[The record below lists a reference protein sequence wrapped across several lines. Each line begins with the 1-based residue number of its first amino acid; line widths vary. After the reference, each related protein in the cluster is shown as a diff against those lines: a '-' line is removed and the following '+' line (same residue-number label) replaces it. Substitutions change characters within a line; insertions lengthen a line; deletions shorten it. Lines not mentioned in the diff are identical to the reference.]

1 MHSREILP
9 KRKITSIAAMLALL
23 WIFGVSGTANAA
35 GPIVEFTKV
44 KQGEVFPWP
53 LVVIEGKTTEG
64 VMERLQSIHEDFKC
78 LYIKHQDV
86 VNKYPVYKGHFKAV
100 VKLHKGKNSLRFMTA
115 PDAADGVNLEL
126 NYAPDTNK
134 RKVRINYY
142 WVEEDKGRFL
152 IPATATE
159 PARLANL
166 ESAKKRQA
174 LMMMIVQSNY
184 GMLMEQRGYG
194 KKSINPE
201 YDDAGDV
208 IVHDIM
214 IPGTWDSMGSQIA
227 AIRKARNEAFPGVEF
242 KHALTEQPDIVTIN
256 FGHSRDLKG
265 NKYPGLS
272 IGGAWLL
279 GPRLPYFPETL
290 EELNWKLVDPKDRNP
305 AGVSQASNRLGGY
318 IHELGHTIGFQHTMA
333 RDIMNGNGGQG
344 YKNFMLLDHMR
355 SYGGPNG
362 DGDLGPVLVSD
373 DLFPVISHQT
383 AQHFLLSPW
392 CTEGPRYGDIDQNE
406 KPVLVTEDEENFI
419 VEWETGVRMVEFC
432 EFRHISPFFT
442 FYPDA
447 VKLPSGDDKLPT
459 KVVISKKQV
468 LEGMIAGRKKDVNR
482 KWITSEFDGVD
493 ISVDHIRNLYV
504 TDGYNRRRFSLF
516 RDAKHLSPRMTA
528 IMLLRGQIEDRI
540 AANYSSEV
548 ADELKKMGGTVVH
561 GVFLDKRIKMEARRI
576 ILAGRKQ
583 REAAKKNGASKED
596 LAALQ
601 KEAEGN
607 EQRALE
613 KWAAKIKAEAAT
625 KKATEPH
632 H

>member
-1 MHSREILP
+1 
-9 KRKITSIAAMLALL
+9 MLTLL
-23 WIFGVSGTANAA
+23 WIFGVPATAY
-35 GPIVEFTKV
+35 GVVPIVEFTKV

-78 LYIKHQDV
+78 LFIKHDDIV
-86 VNKYPVYKGHFKAV
+86 KKYPVYKGYFKAV
-100 VKLHKGKNSLRFMTA
+100 VKLRKGKNSLRFMIA
-115 PDAADGVNLEL
+115 PNAADGVDLEL

-142 WVEEDKGRFL
+142 WVEEDKGQFL
-152 IPATATE
+152 IPATGTE

-174 LMMMIVQSNY
+174 LMMMIAQANY
-184 GMLMEQRGYG
+184 GMLMEQRRYG

-208 IVHDIM
+208 IVNDIM

-290 EELNWKLVDPKDRNP
+290 KELNWKLVDPKDRNP
-305 AGVSQASNRLGGY
+305 EGVSLASNRLGGY

-362 DGDLGPVLVSD
+362 DGALGPVLVSD
-373 DLFPVISHQT
+373 DLFPVISDQT

-392 CTEGPRYGDIDQNE
+392 CTEGPRYGDIDQDE
-406 KPVLVTEDEENFI
+406 KPVLVKEDEENFI
-419 VEWETGVRMVEFC
+419 VEWETGIRMIEFC

-442 FYPDA
+442 FYPKA
-447 VKLPSGDDKLPT
+447 VKVPSREDKLPT
-459 KVVISKKQV
+459 KVLISKQQV

-482 KWITSEFDGVD
+482 KWITSEFDDVD

-504 TDGYNRRRFSLF
+504 TDGYNRRSFSLF

-528 IMLLRGQIEDRI
+528 IMLSRGQIDDRI

-548 ADELKKMGGTVVH
+548 ADELKRMGGTVVD

-601 KEAEGN
+601 KEAEEN

-613 KWAAKIKAEAAT
+613 KWAAKIKAEAAAKEAKVT
-625 KKATEPH
+625 PGK
-632 H
+632 